1 MRPASSIAGRI
12 LRVNLSTGRVWTEE
26 TLPYVRNYIGGRGI
40 NARILFDE
48 VKPGI
53 SAFDPANRL
62 ILGTGP
68 LVGTLAPCACRHNV
82 DAKSPM
88 TEGIGSG
95 NSCGHFSAELKYAG
109 FDHVVIQGR
118 ARSPVYLRIED
129 GRCDLRDAS
138 HLWGGTT
145 GETDDRIKEDEGDE
159 TVQVA
164 SIGPAGENLVRSACL
179 IANRA
184 RAAARCG
191 LGAVMG
197 SKNLKAFVVRGSNG
211 VGAAHPRSFME
222 QVKEAWNKTRTSP
235 TVAPYR
241 EWGTFRTPEVFN
253 TLGHL
258 PVRNFQDEFLDQGV
272 LEGVDPARCRREYEV
287 RRLGYTSCPVSC
299 SHFYRVEKGPLAGLV
314 CEGIETN
321 DVLNFVSKLEIK
333 DLAGVIQLHHLCSE
347 YGLDQD
353 NVSGAVAW
361 AFECYQR
368 GILGEEETDGLRLQW
383 GDQEVVGELLRKTAW
398 REGIGDLL
406 AEGSKRAADVI
417 GKGSGAFAIHIKG
430 QDSIEAL
437 RGSGR
442 AWALGCVV
450 STRGGTHTRGANL
463 VEMRD
468 YPEEV
473 YQRVWGVPKLN
484 GPLAYEYKPHLVS
497 YYEQLRA
504 VNDSLGICNFVGN
517 DVDPDL
523 MGPDRLAGLFQAATG
538 IRMTGEELMTVGRRI
553 HNIEKAF
560 NVLHAGYGRK
570 DDYPPRRF
578 VEEPVASGPRKGER
592 LPIEAWDAMLD
603 EYYELNGWDRETG
616 LQTRECLESLG
627 LQEIADRLEAAG
639 RIGRSGQKGRS

>member
-1 MRPASSIAGRI
+1 M

-26 TLPYVRNYIGGRGI
+26 TLPYVRSYLGGRGI
-40 NARILFDE
+40 NTRILYDE

-53 SAFDPANRL
+53 SSFDPANRL
-62 ILGTGP
+62 ILGTGA
-68 LVGTLAPCACRHNV
+68 LVGTLVPCACRHNV
-82 DAKSPM
+82 DGKSPL
-88 TEGIGSG
+88 TDGIGSG

-109 FDHVVIQGR
+109 FDHVIVQGR
-118 ARSPVYLRIED
+118 ARRPVYLWIED
-129 GRCDLRDAS
+129 GSAELREAS

-145 GETDDRIKEDEGDE
+145 GETDDRIKEEVGDD

-197 SKNLKAFVVRGSNG
+197 SKNLKAIVVRGTRGLG
-211 VGAAHPRSFME
+211 VADPRTFMDLV
-222 QVKEAWNKTRTSP
+222 QDAWQRARTSP
-235 TVAPYR
+235 TVSPYR
-241 EWGTFRTPEVFN
+241 EWGTFRAPEVFN
-253 TLGHL
+253 ALGHL
-258 PVRNFQDEFLDQGV
+258 PVRNFQDEFLDERILQ
-272 LEGVDPARCRREYEV
+272 GVDPELCRQAYEV

-299 SHFYRVEKGPLAGLV
+299 SHFYRIDEGPFAGLA

-321 DVLNFVSKLEIK
+321 DVLNFVSKLEIG
-333 DLAGVIQLHHLCSE
+333 DMAAVIRLHYLCSE

-353 NVSGAVAW
+353 NASGAIAW

-368 GILGEEETDGLRLQW
+368 GILRGEDTDGLVLQW
-383 GDQEVVGELLRKTAW
+383 GDHETVAELLRKIAW
-398 REGIGDLL
+398 REGFGDLL
-406 AEGSKRAADVI
+406 AEGSKRAADRI
-417 GKGSGAFAIHIKG
+417 GRGSEAFAIHIKG

-473 YQRVWGVPKLN
+473 YQKVWGIPKLK
-484 GPLAYEYKPHLVS
+484 GPLSYEHKPKLVA
-497 YYEQLRA
+497 YYERLRA
-504 VNDSLGICNFVGN
+504 VNDSLGICNFLGN
-517 DVDPDL
+517 DVDPEL
-523 MGPDRLAGLFQAATG
+523 MGPDRLAALFQAATG
-538 IRMTGEELMTVGRRI
+538 IPMTGEALMTAGRRI
-553 HNIEKAF
+553 HNIEKVF

-570 DDYPPRRF
+570 DDYPPQRF
-578 VEEPVASGPRKGER
+578 LEETVATGPRKGER
-592 LPIEAWDAMLD
+592 LSLEAWDAMLE
-603 EYYELNGWDRETG
+603 EYYVLNGWDRQSG
-616 LQTRECLESLG
+616 LPTRACLESLG
-627 LQEIADRLEAAG
+627 LDDIVDDLEAG
-639 RIGRSGQKGRS
+639 GKT

>member
-1 MRPASSIAGRI
+1 MCSASSIAGKI
-12 LRVNLSTGRVWTEE
+12 LRVDLNTGRVWTEE

-53 SAFDPANRL
+53 SALDPANRL
-62 ILGTGP
+62 ILGTGA
-68 LVGTLAPCACRHNV
+68 LVGTLVPCACRHNV
-82 DAKSPM
+82 ESKSPM
-88 TEGIGSG
+88 TDGIGSG

-109 FDHVVIQGR
+109 FDHVVVQGQ
-118 ARSPVYLRIED
+118 ARRPIYLWIED
-129 GRCDLRDAS
+129 GSAELRDAS

-145 GETDDRIKEDEGDE
+145 GETDDRVKEEAEDE
-159 TVQVA
+159 TIQVA
-164 SIGPAGENLVRSACL
+164 SIGPAGENRVRSACL

-197 SKNLKAFVVRGSNG
+197 SKNLKAFAVRGSRSLG
-211 VGAAHPRSFME
+211 VAHPETFMNL
-222 QVKEAWNKTRTSP
+222 VKDAWHKTRTSP
-235 TVAPYR
+235 TVSPYR

-253 TLGHL
+253 ALGHL
-258 PVRNFQDEFLDQGV
+258 PVRNFQDEFLDERV
-272 LEGVDPARCRREYEV
+272 LRNVDPASCRQAYEV
-287 RRLGYTSCPVSC
+287 RRLGYTSCPISC
-299 SHFYRVEKGPLAGLV
+299 SHFYRIDGGPYAGLA

-321 DVLNFVSKLEIK
+321 DILNFVSKLEI
-333 DLAGVIQLHHLCSE
+333 DDMAAVIRLHHLCSE

-353 NVSGAVAW
+353 NASGAVAW

-368 GILGEEETDGLRLQW
+368 GILGREDTDGLALRW
-383 GDQEVVGELLRKTAW
+383 GDHETVAELLRKMAL
-398 REGIGDLL
+398 REGFGDLL
-406 AEGSKRAADVI
+406 AEGSKRAADRI
-417 GKGSGAFAIHIKG
+417 GRGSEAFAIHLKG

-473 YQRVWGVPKLN
+473 YQRVWGVPKLK
-484 GPLAYEYKPHLVS
+484 GPLSYEHKPQLVT

-504 VNDSLGICNFVGN
+504 VNDSLGVCNFVGN
-517 DVDPDL
+517 DVDPEL
-523 MGPDRLAGLFQAATG
+523 MGPSRLAGLFQTATG
-538 IRMTGEELMTVGRRI
+538 ISMTGEELMTAGRRI

-560 NVLHAGYGRK
+560 NVLHAGYGRR

-578 VEEPVASGPRKGER
+578 IEEPVASGPRKGER
-592 LPIEAWDAMLD
+592 LSLEAWDAMLE

-616 LQTRECLESLG
+616 LPKRSCLESLG
-627 LQEIADRLEAAG
+627 LHDIADTLEFAG
-639 RIGRSGQKGRS
+639 KI